1 MQQDE
6 NSPIEVT
13 DQPPQGMEF
22 FVEGKQLRA
31 IYQGKNINMQNFA
44 VLKIDNGRYYS
55 TDVVS
60 NDDYLDLLMAI
71 FTDQISIAKD
81 IKESLENPL
90 GRGMAGN
97 EIRITVED
105 QKITINYLYDY
116 DQFIIIDRQELI
128 KVMQKVITLME
139 ARAPYITL
147 IRDTENSPIEVTDR
161 PPQGMEFFVE
171 NKFLKARYKGKI
183 YT

>member
-1 MQQDE
+1 
-6 NSPIEVT
+6 
-13 DQPPQGMEF
+13 ME
-22 FVEGKQLRA
+22 Q
-31 IYQGKNINMQNFA
+31 FA
-44 VLKIDNGRYYS
+44 VLKMDNGIYYS

-60 NDDYLDLLMAI
+60 NNDYLDMLMAV
-71 FTDQISIAKD
+71 FTDGTSFAKKIIND
-81 IKESLENPL
+81 LENPF
-90 GRGMAGN
+90 GRGRAGN

-128 KVMQKVITLME
+128 KVMQKIITLME
-139 ARAPYITL
+139 ARANYIAL
-147 IRDTENSPIEVTDR
+147 IRDTKNSSIEVIDQ

-171 NKFLKARYKGKI
+171 DKQLKARYQGNI

>member
-1 MQQDE
+1 
-6 NSPIEVT
+6 
-13 DQPPQGMEF
+13 ME
-22 FVEGKQLRA
+22 Q
-31 IYQGKNINMQNFA
+31 FA

-71 FTDQISIAKD
+71 FTDQISFAKD

-90 GRGMAGN
+90 GKGMAGN
-97 EIRITVED
+97 EIRITIED

-116 DQFIIIDRQELI
+116 DQFIVIDRQELI

-139 ARAPYITL
+139 ARSHYIAL
-147 IRDTENSPIEVTDR
+147 IRGTENSPIDVADQ
-161 PPQGMEFFVE
+161 PPEGMEFFFE